1 MISLYNELGLFSNI
15 HAGTKERIAISGA
28 DKSYKNALCL
38 TLYEQTEG
46 SVFFVCQNDY
56 DAKKVHQQLSRALD
70 ETQVFY
76 YPKEPLY
83 FTFADSFSREIT
95 NLRLRTIRAAY
106 EGRHKIIVT
115 SIWALC
121 EQRLFYAPREVKSY
135 KPGDLLQIDTLV
147 RLLADY
153 GYAREDRTE
162 APGQFSVRGGIVDF
176 YSPSEPYPIRIEFF
190 DDEIDSLRYYDA
202 DSQLSVEKIDV
213 FRIDP
218 FSDFL
223 LSSEQ
228 IASAVGKMR
237 KEADKSITKIKDE
250 ELRMLAR
257 ENAAELFGKLSDD
270 PQQAARLVYMYTDLP
285 LCGLLSLFPQSTVLL
300 NDPAQLK
307 KSFDFIKKSVAGD
320 FTAFR
325 ESGLAFP
332 KQLDIFAD
340 YPDLMKSI
348 EDNGSVYALG
358 TVDQPV
364 PYLNLNN
371 KFNAGCAD
379 VIDFKGNVNIFLKQL
394 GHYIQ
399 SDYRI
404 VLTYEDE
411 HQKENFSALIETY
424 GLHISDRIG
433 EGNIVLRR
441 SKPVGG
447 MDFAQN
453 KVLIIPYTAIGAADK
468 KEKQKKKH
476 PQEKQAFFSDIQPG
490 DYVVHETHGIGRYD
504 GIQQIKL
511 EGISKDYM
519 KITYA
524 KEDVLYVPADQMDLI
539 QKYIGVSDTAPRLN
553 RLGSSDWTTTKT
565 KVSGA
570 VKELAAEY
578 IKMYALRQMEEGYAF
593 SPDTAWQKEFEEK
606 FDYEPTEDQLRC
618 TAEIKADMERPIPM
632 DRLLCGD
639 VGFGKTEVAQR
650 AAFKAVMDSKQVAVL
665 VPTTILALQHY
676 NNFVQRFKGYP
687 IKIEM
692 MSRLRSAQQMSKTA
706 DNLRTGRTDIV
717 IGTHR
722 LLSKDV
728 KFKDLGLLIVDEEQ
742 RFGVAHKD
750 KLKLMRTNVDTLT
763 LSATPIPRTL
773 HMSLSGIRDMS
784 TIEVPPVNRVEV
796 QTYVMEYED
805 IVIREAIKNEI
816 ARDGQV
822 FYVYNRVQD
831 IERVAEHVQT
841 LVPDARV
848 AYAHGQMKE
857 SDMEQ
862 VIMGFLEKES
872 DVLVSTTIIEN
883 GVDIVNAN
891 TLIIENADHL
901 GLSQLYQLRG
911 RVGRADT
918 AAYAYMTYRKD
929 KTLTELASKRLQ
941 SIKEF
946 TKFGS
951 GFKIAMRDLQVRGA
965 GNLLGANQSGHFHNV
980 GYEMYVRLLSN
991 AIAEESGQHA
1001 QIKRETEIDLAVSAY
1016 IPSEYIPAEQ
1026 QRIELYKTIAS
1037 IENDDDKD
1045 RITEEII
1052 DVYADLPDSVVNLL
1066 EIAAIKALAQRGGMK
1081 KIKQAA
1087 EILTL
1092 EYYPE
1097 ADIDAARIAQI
1108 ANKYRIKAKTNAS
1121 VPTFTVKI
1129 PSEKPILVYTKDLI
1143 ENLVSF

>member
-1 MISLYNELGLFSNI
+1 MNDLFNELGLFANI
-15 HAGTKERIAISGA
+15 HDNRKERVAISGA

-38 TLYEQTEG
+38 TLCERTEG

-56 DAKKVHQQLSRALD
+56 DAKKIHQQLVRTWKD
-70 ETQVFY
+70 EQVLY

-83 FTFADSFSREIT
+83 FTFADSFSREVT
-95 NLRLRTIRAAY
+95 NLRLKTIRAAY
-106 EGRHKIIVT
+106 DASPKIIVT

-121 EQRLFYAPREVKSY
+121 EQRLFYAHREVKTY
-135 KPGDLLQIDTLV
+135 TDGDTLV
-147 RLLADY
+147 PEELIRLLTEY
-153 GYAREDRTE
+153 GYVREERTE
-162 APGQFSVRGGIVDF
+162 AAGQFSVRGGIIDYF
-176 YSPSEPYPIRIEFF
+176 SPSELYPIRIEFF
-190 DDEIDSLRYYDA
+190 GDEIDSIRRYDP
-202 DSQLSVEKIDV
+202 DSQLSVEPIDS

-223 LSSEQ
+223 LTDAEL
-228 IASAVGKMR
+228 SAAIKAMR
-237 KEADKSITKIKDE
+237 KEADRSIALIRDE
-250 ELRMLAR
+250 EAR
-257 ENAAELFGKLSDD
+257 EAAKVNAAELFEKLSDD
-270 PQQAARLVYMYTDLP
+270 PQQAARLVYMYTDRKP
-285 LCGLLSLFPQSTVLL
+285 ESLLSLFPGSIVLL
-300 NDPAQLK
+300 NDPSQLK
-307 KSFDFIKKSVAGD
+307 KSWDFIKKSVAED
-320 FTAFR
+320 FTVFR

-332 KQLDIFAD
+332 KQFDIFED
-340 YPDLMKSI
+340 YADLMHDM
-348 EDNGSVYALG
+348 ERNGSIYALS

-364 PYLNLNN
+364 PYVNLTDR
-371 KFNAGCAD
+371 FNAACAD
-379 VIDFKGNVNIFLKQL
+379 VIDYKGNVNIFLKQL

-404 VLTYEDE
+404 VLTYEDD
-411 HQKENFSALIETY
+411 HQKETLISLIETY
-424 GLHISDRIG
+424 GLRISEHIG
-433 EGNIVLRR
+433 EGNIVLR
-441 SKPVGG
+441 KQPPFGG

-453 KVLIIPYTAIGAADK
+453 KILIVPYAAVIPPEK
-468 KEKQKKKH
+468 KEKHKKTH

-504 GIQQIKL
+504 GIHQIKL
-511 EGISKDYM
+511 EGVSKDYM

-524 KEDVLYVPADQMDLI
+524 KEDVLYVPAEQMDLI
-539 QKYIGVSDTAPRLN
+539 QKYIGASDTPPKLN
-553 RLGSSDWTTTKT
+553 RLGSADWTATKS
-565 KVSGA
+565 KVSHS

-578 IKMYALRQMEEGYAF
+578 IKMYAMRQTEEGYAF

-606 FDYEPTEDQLRC
+606 FEYEPTEDQLRC
-618 TAEIKADMERPIPM
+618 TEEIKADMERPIPM

-692 MSRLRSAQQMSKTA
+692 MSRLRSAQQMHKTA
-706 DNLRTGRTDIV
+706 ENLRTGRTDIV
-717 IGTHR
+717 VGTHR
-722 LLSKDV
+722 ILSKDM

-750 KLKLMRTNVDTLT
+750 KLKLMRSNVDTLT

-796 QTYVMEYED
+796 QTYVMEYDD
-805 IVIREAIKNEI
+805 IVIREAIKNEL
-816 ARDGQV
+816 ARGGQI

-848 AYAHGQMKE
+848 VYAHGQMKE
-857 SDMEQ
+857 AEMER
-862 VIMGFLEKES
+862 VILGFLEKES

-891 TLIIENADHL
+891 TLIIEDADRL

-929 KTLTELASKRLQ
+929 KTLSELASKRLQ

-991 AIAEESGQHA
+991 AIAEETGQTA
-1001 QIKRETEIDLAVSAY
+1001 KVKRETEIDLAVNAY
-1016 IPSEYIPAEQ
+1016 IPAEYIASEQ

-1052 DVYADLPDSVVNLL
+1052 DVYSDVPESVANLL
-1066 EIAAIKALAQRGGMK
+1066 EIAAVKALAQKAGIRK
-1081 KIKQAA
+1081 LKQTGDQ
-1087 EILTL
+1087 LSV
-1092 EYYPE
+1092 EYYS
-1097 ADIDAARIAQI
+1097 DAHIELSNITAM
-1108 ANKYRIKAKTNAS
+1108 ANRFRIKAKTNAA
-1121 VPTFTVKI
+1121 VPTFLVKLPPKSGI
-1129 PSEKPILVYTKDLI
+1129 IAYTKDLI